1 MVSRPRRFDS
11 GIRIVSSSYSTRKDG
26 LGRGAWRR
34 VVEVKEYLLFSTAMA
49 LRVRYPMNR
58 RLITVQRTPNTRA
71 INVSEDTIKIVS

>member
-26 LGRGAWRR
+26 LGRGSWRR

-49 LRVRYPMNR
+49 LRVRYPMK
-58 RLITVQRTPNTRA
+58 TPRTPNTRA